1 MCSFLQLQAGVWQ
14 MNEAIHVKI
23 ITAVSAS
30 ATARTKVMIFCKSRP
45 LNWQFEDNN
54 QSKQAS

>member
-1 MCSFLQLQAGVWQ
+1 